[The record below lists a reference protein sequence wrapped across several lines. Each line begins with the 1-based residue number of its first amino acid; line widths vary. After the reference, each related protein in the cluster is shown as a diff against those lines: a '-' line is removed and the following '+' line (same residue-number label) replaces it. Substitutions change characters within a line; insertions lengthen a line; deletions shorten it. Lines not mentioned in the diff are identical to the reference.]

1 MKGDGNAAGGER
13 TELPDSPTSGFN
25 LTSACIVKLSDKAVA
40 MPKLD
45 VVGFNVLL
53 CNFDRGGIV
62 RTFKFD
68 AAQNIAVG
76 VPTT

>member
-1 MKGDGNAAGGER
+1 
-13 TELPDSPTSGFN
+13 
-25 LTSACIVKLSDKAVA
+25 

-53 CNFDRGGIV
+53 CNFDRGGVV

-68 AAQNIAVG
+68 AAQDIAVG
-76 VPTT
+76 PHYIEAVLWHRIRPVGDPSLEHVAKFSS